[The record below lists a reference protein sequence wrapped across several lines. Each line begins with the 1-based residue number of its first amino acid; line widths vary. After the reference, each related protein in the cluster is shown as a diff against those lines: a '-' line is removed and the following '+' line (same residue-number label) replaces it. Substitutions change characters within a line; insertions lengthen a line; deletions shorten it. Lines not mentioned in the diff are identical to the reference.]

1 MAAPG
6 LELRGVAFAF
16 GRWRADFDLSVPRG
30 AFAAL
35 IGASGAGK
43 STLLALAAG
52 FEQPLAGEVLVNG
65 QRVTALPPAR
75 RPIAT
80 LFQEHN
86 LFAHLDAHRNV
97 ALGIRPDLRLAAGQR
112 RAVREALARVGLAG
126 KGERLPRQLSG
137 GERQRVAIARALVM
151 RRPLLLLDEPFAAL
165 GPALR
170 RDMLDLVDGLRR
182 EAGLTVAM
190 VSHDPADARRV
201 AEIAAFVHE
210 GRILAAGPA
219 AALLDRPPV
228 PELAAYLG
236 TPPPAPRSEE
246 GFS

>member
-6 LELRGVAFAF
+6 LELRGLAFAF
-16 GRWRADFDLSVPRG
+16 GPWRAAFDLCVPKG
-30 AFAAL
+30 AFMAL

-52 FEQPLAGEVLVNG
+52 FERPLAGQVLVDG
-65 QRVTALPPAR
+65 REVTALPPAR

-80 LFQEHN
+80 LFQDHN
-86 LFAHLDAHRNV
+86 LFAHLSARRNV
-97 ALGIRPDLRLAAGQR
+97 ALGLRPDLRLSPAQNRAAHK
-112 RAVREALARVGLAG
+112 ALERVGLAG
-126 KGERLPRQLSG
+126 KEQRLPRQLSG

-170 RDMLDLVDGLRR
+170 RDMLELVDGLRR
-182 EAGLTVAM
+182 ETGMTVAM

-201 AEIAAFVHE
+201 ALAAFVHR
-210 GRILAAGPA
+210 GRILATGPA
-219 AALLDRPPV
+219 AQLLDRPPV
-228 PELAAYLG
+228 PELSAYMG
-236 TPPPAPRSEE
+236 TA
-246 GFS
+246 